1 MAKSFF
7 RSVTDQITGASS
19 KTTDIEI
26 VQAIDRFEDEHSKL
40 VKFKHEF
47 DKYTTAILVFDN
59 ASHRFFDFLRSL
71 TDSTWSQKPT
81 FVQSCIDM
89 GRIRNEH
96 LQQLHKDINSNI
108 SLSFNL
114 FEKMKVRIDEQHRV
128 QHDYDK
134 IRKQYQSSI
143 KRDELIKID
152 RIKNELDQLRSALN
166 LLNSE
171 LRNDLPQTHIDL
183 QNHYIKIILELF
195 DIHGEYYKNFQK
207 LCSRYIKKLKE
218 DRVKESNSNENDF
231 TKQIESSAVDSD
243 KKVPYYTPSLQPKQT
258 DYKIL
263 HQARVI
269 HDYKA
274 ENEDEI
280 DLIKDEYISVIS
292 FQNEENNEHDKGW
305 EYAEKSDGTI
315 GLFPVNFAVRLYDN
329 EKPSS
334 MTNEDITKI

>member
-7 RSVTDQITGASS
+7 RNVTEQITGTNS
-19 KTTDIEI
+19 KTTDIQI
-26 VQAIDRFEDEHSKL
+26 VQAINRFEDEHSKL
-40 VKFKHEF
+40 LKFKREF
-47 DKYTTAILVFDN
+47 DKYTQAILVFDN
-59 ASHRFFDFLRSL
+59 ASHRFFDFIRLL
-71 TDSTWSQKPT
+71 TDSTWSQKAT

-96 LQQLHKDINSNI
+96 LQQLHKDINLNINLNSNM
-108 SLSFNL
+108 
-114 FEKMKVRIDEQHRV
+114 FEKMKDRIDDQYRI

-134 IRKQYQSSI
+134 TRKQYQSSI
-143 KRDELIKID
+143 KRDDQIKID
-152 RIKNELDQLRSALN
+152 RIKNDLDQLKSALN

-171 LRNDLPQTHIDL
+171 LRDELPKFHLDI
-183 QNHYIKIILELF
+183 QNNYIKIILELF
-195 DIHGEYYKNFQK
+195 DIHGKHYKNLQK
-207 LCSRYIKKLKE
+207 LCSRSAKKLQN
-218 DRVKESNSNENDF
+218 DRLTESNSTENDF
-231 TKQIESSAVDSD
+231 RKEPRLSPINSD
-243 KKVPYYTPSLQPKQT
+243 KTVPYDTPSSTSKQT

-280 DLIKDEYISVIS
+280 DLIKDEYIDVIA
-292 FQNEENNEHDKGW
+292 FQNEEDNERDKGW

-329 EKPSS
+329 EEKQ
-334 MTNEDITKI
+334 